1 MNELPTSTAIPA
13 PAIPVHARAPA
24 VPEDSYPE
32 QWSGR
37 QAVVTLPGHIDVSN
51 AAQISDQL
59 LSAIDHGA
67 SELIADMTGT
77 VSCDHAGAEAVV
89 RAYQRAAV
97 KGTQLRLVITAEIV
111 RRTLSLNGLDRVI
124 PVYLSLEAAT
134 SAAGPAT
141 VVPFVPTDGSHAARP
156 RSVRSRAGQR
166 AAGAPDRPR
175 SAVITRAVL
184 GRLIDAL
191 ADGVA
196 LADDDGTLALV
207 NRRAEE
213 MFGHEHG
220 ELAGQLVE
228 VLIPADLRAAH
239 AAHRAGY
246 ARAPRTRAMGE
257 GMRLVGLR
265 KDGTTFPVQVSLSPV
280 PTATGHLTL
289 AVIRDATGARQ
300 GGDLMDIARAAVA
313 PQQAYRSQEV
323 LDRIVDSLFDVGLS
337 LQAAIDLPS
346 NEARQ
351 HVTQALQQLDDA
363 IREIRDY
370 AFAARG
376 SVGLPDPAPSS
387 DGQ

>member
-1 MNELPTSTAIPA
+1 MS
-13 PAIPVHARAPA
+13 
-24 VPEDSYPE
+24 EDSYPE
-32 QWSGR
+32 QWTGR
-37 QAVVTLPGHIDVSN
+37 RAVVTLPGQIDLSN
-51 AAQISDQL
+51 AGQIGDQL
-59 LSAIDHGA
+59 LSAIDRGA
-67 SELIADMTGT
+67 IELIADMTGT
-77 VSCDHAGAEAVV
+77 VSCDHAGADALM

-97 KGTQLRLVITAEIV
+97 RGTQLRLVVTAEIV
-111 RRTLSLNGLDRVI
+111 RRTVSLNGLDRVI
-124 PVYLSLEAAT
+124 PVYRSLEAAT
-134 SAAGPAT
+134 AAAEPAT
-141 VVPFVPTDGSHAARP
+141 VIPFTAADGGHTAPPGSAPPRP
-156 RSVRSRAGQR
+156 EQR

-175 SAVITRAVL
+175 SAVITGAVL

-196 LADDDGTLALV
+196 LAGDDGTLALV

-213 MFGHEHG
+213 MFGYEHG

-228 VLIPADLRAAH
+228 ALIPADLRAAH

-246 ARAPRTRAMGE
+246 TRAPRTRAMGE

-265 KDGTTFPVQVSLSPV
+265 KDGTTFPLQVSLSPV

-289 AVIRDATGARQ
+289 AVIRDATNVRQ

-313 PQQAYRSQEV
+313 ARQAYGRQEV

-346 NEARQ
+346 DLARQ
-351 HVTQALQQLDDA
+351 HIAQALQQLDDA

-370 AFAARG
+370 AFTTRG
-376 SVGLPDPAPSS
+376 YEVPPDPTPS
-387 DGQ
+387 DGDQ